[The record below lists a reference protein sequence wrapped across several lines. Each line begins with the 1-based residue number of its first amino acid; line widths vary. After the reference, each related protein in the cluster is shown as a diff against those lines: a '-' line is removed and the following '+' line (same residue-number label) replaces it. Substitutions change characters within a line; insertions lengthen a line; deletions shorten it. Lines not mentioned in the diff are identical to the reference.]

1 MGSKETSKLQ
11 MLDQSKETRKIKIM
25 DQSEKRLKFLTR
37 TIKDGG
43 VTVLKTAIVKKV
55 PETRVTIIM
64 DPCDPK
70 ILLFIRPMI
79 HPSIT
84 LIIQP
89 STPIIHLSTPMVI
102 AMDR

>member
-1 MGSKETSKLQ
+1 MGSKETLKLQ
-11 MLDQSKETRKIKIM
+11 NQSKGTRKIKIM

-37 TIKDGG
+37 IIKDVG
-43 VTVLKTAIVKKV
+43 VIVLKMATVKKV
-55 PETRVTIIM
+55 LETHVTIIM
-64 DPCDPK
+64 DLYDQI
-70 ILLFIRPMI
+70 ILLFTRPMI

-89 STPIIHLSTPMVI
+89 STPIIHPSTPMVI